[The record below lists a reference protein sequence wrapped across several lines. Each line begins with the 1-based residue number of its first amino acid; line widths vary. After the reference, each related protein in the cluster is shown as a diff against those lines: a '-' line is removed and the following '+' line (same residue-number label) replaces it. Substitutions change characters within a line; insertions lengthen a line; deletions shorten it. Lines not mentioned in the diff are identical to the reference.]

1 MRRILG
7 AWVDGW
13 ARVGR
18 APAVLAGVVALTLVG
33 AIPFALT
40 LRATL
45 ATHLGASQVAQQV
58 ADGVSYDWWQEFQ
71 SQASG
76 MSATFSPRTVGFAAT
91 LDSLSA
97 VADTRRETTALLG
110 LLAAYIV
117 VWTGLIGGIVDR
129 YARQRPT
136 HVHGFAAASGTFF
149 VRFLRLGVASGL
161 VYGWLFGYLHPWLFD
176 ERITSLTRGLDSERA
191 AFAWRAAGY
200 AVFGALVG
208 AANVVF
214 DYAKIRM
221 VVEDRRS
228 ALGGLAAGGR
238 FVWRHPSAVA
248 GLYAANLLTFLGLVV
263 VWALL
268 APQIPAAGP
277 GMWAAFLLSQCMIV
291 ARLAAKLHFLASQ
304 TALFQA
310 CLAHA
315 GYVAAPT
322 PVWPESPAVEAVA
335 RGAGSTA

>member
-1 MRRILG
+1 MSHVAG

-13 ARVGR
+13 VRVTR
-18 APAVLAGVVALTLVG
+18 APAILVGVVVLTMLG

-45 ATHLGASQVAQQV
+45 ATHLGASQMAQQ
-58 ADGVSYDWWQEFQ
+58 AAAGVNYDWWQEFQ

-76 MSATFSPRTVGFAAT
+76 VGATFSPRIVGFAAT

-97 VADTRRETTALLG
+97 IADTRRETTALIG
-110 LLAAYIV
+110 LLAAYVV
-117 VWTGLIGGIVDR
+117 VWTALIGGIVDR

-136 HVHGFAAASGTFF
+136 RVHGFAAASGTFF
-149 VRFLRLGVASGL
+149 LRFLRLGIVSVLA
-161 VYGWLFGYLHPWLFD
+161 YGWLFGYLHPWLFD
-176 ERITSLTRGLDSERA
+176 ERIPALTRGLDSERA

-200 AVFGALVG
+200 AVFGALVV

-228 ALGGLAAGGR
+228 ALGGLAAGFR
-238 FVWRHPSAVA
+238 FVWRHSAAVA
-248 GLYAANLLTFLGLVV
+248 GLYAVNTLVFLGLVAA
-263 VWALL
+263 WALV
-268 APQIPAAGP
+268 APRVPAAGP
-277 GMWAAFLLSQCMIV
+277 GMWAALLLGQGFIA

-304 TALFQA
+304 TSLFQA
-310 CLAHA
+310 KLAHA
-315 GYVAAPT
+315 GYVAS
-322 PVWPESPAVEAVA
+322 PVAAWPESPAVEAVA
-335 RGAGSTA
+335 GGAPRL